1 MAATI
6 LVLYFF
12 VMEVRATL
20 YLLSNLCGLSS
31 AFVGMTILSFANRVQ
46 EMVLVIS
53 LVNQGT
59 INSAYTCCDMFP
71 LVGGVFAVGVYIIIN
86 NVKDSSDYYVV
97 RIRL

>member
-6 LVLYFF
+6 LVLFYF

-20 YLLSNLCGLSS
+20 YLMSNLLGLTS

-86 NVKDSSDYYVV
+86 NIKDGTTEYVV
-97 RIRL
+97 SRF

>member
-1 MAATI
+1 MLATI

-86 NVKDSSDYYVV
+86 NVKENSTHYVV
-97 RIRL
+97 SIGS